1 MTNTDLLT
9 MVKANIQMASSAFDT
24 YLGQLVEVAKESIE
38 AYGITLNDSIQDANI
53 IVMYASYLWQK
64 RKADDSGMPRMLT
77 MAMRNRLFAEK
88 MRGE

>member
-64 RKADDSGMPRMLT
+64 RKSDDSGMPRMLT